1 MTEAPVVVDTAG
13 VNAVVIFY
21 SRYGQTESM
30 ALAAGVGAIQAR
42 ANVRLRKVPEIAD
55 SQTIESDTEWKQNF
69 DRMSQEYIAPRE
81 IDLDWADLLVLAIPS
96 DAPDEMNRYLGSLK
110 NLTGKIAAPFA
121 SRSITH
127 GEKDASLR
135 ALYAAAAQA
144 GLMVVPVP
152 AEIAADPV
160 QVVRAYVRQ
169 VAEIARALKSY
180 RAALNS
186 AAAAQHNIPTR

>member
-1 MTEAPVVVDTAG
+1 VTEL
-13 VNAVVIFY
+13 NAVVIFY
-21 SRYGQTESM
+21 SRYGQTEAL

-81 IDLDWADLLVLAIPS
+81 IDLDWADVLVLAIPS

-127 GEKDASLR
+127 GEKDASLL

-144 GLMVVPVP
+144 GLTVVPAAP
-152 AEIAADPV
+152 EISADPV
-160 QVVRAYVRQ
+160 QAVRAYVRR
-169 VAEIARALKSY
+169 VAEMARALK
-180 RAALNS
+180 AHS
-186 AAAAQHNIPTR
+186 AASNSVATP